1 MDGTEFRVK
10 RVSIGYSQKRFGALF
25 GLTDQTIAIWE
36 KQDKVPKWAAWF
48 MNNVSGERDEKR

>member
-1 MDGTEFRVK
+1 MSGSEFRAK
-10 RVSIGYSQKRFGALF
+10 RVSIEYSQKRFGALF

-48 MNNVSGERDEKR
+48 MNNVTEAKYDE